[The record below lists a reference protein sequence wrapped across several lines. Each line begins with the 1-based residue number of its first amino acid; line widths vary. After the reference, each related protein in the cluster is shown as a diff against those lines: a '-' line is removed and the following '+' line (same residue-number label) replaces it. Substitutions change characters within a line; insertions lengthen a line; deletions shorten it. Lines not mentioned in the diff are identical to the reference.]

1 MGRSMAVSTFRRRI
15 RLVPLE
21 GKLAL
26 VVVVFA
32 AIVTALVLFAV
43 VEMNVLSAVRAYV
56 AGEGLWSKGQK
67 TAVYRLQR
75 YATTRDPRD
84 WQTFREAIAVPL
96 GDRRARLALDQP
108 SPDAATASNGFLQG
122 RNHPDDVPALIGLFR
137 RFRNLSYM
145 ARSIDIW
152 AAADEQILALE
163 QLGGRI
169 HDAVA
174 RAADAVEMQRLLDEL
189 DAVDAAASPLADD
202 FSATLGE
209 AARWVQRTVQHLLV
223 VAGVLLVSVGVLVSW
238 LVARH
243 LRRGERALRD
253 SRARLAEEARVSGA
267 LVRAGREL
275 ISTLDA
281 PTQLD
286 RLCALT
292 AEVLAC
298 DLSHAWLHDT
308 SDGAYVLRAGF
319 GQTREEQEGTCVL
332 RIAPRALAP
341 LLDRLRSNGAV
352 AVDPAAHEALQLAP
366 LARHAALRPGLYV
379 ALRRGNEVVGFQT
392 AIRHDS
398 RSGFGPAELRI
409 AEGIGQLASMALG
422 NARLLEQIEEAN
434 RVKSEFVA
442 TMSHELRTP
451 LNIIVG
457 YTGLLLDDTFE
468 PLRPEQADTVRR
480 IDRAAD
486 ELCELISATLDMS
499 RLQAGRV
506 RVEPEVVDVAE
517 FLTDLAPSIQ
527 VPRERS
533 GVALCW
539 QADDAI
545 GVVRTDR
552 LKLKVVVKNLVRNAL
567 KFTEHG
573 SVRVSAQRLRG
584 GVEIAVHDTGIGI
597 PAEKQ
602 SVIFDA
608 FRQAAGGDE
617 KSYGGVGLGLYIA
630 HRLVAMLGGTIG
642 VESAPGRGSTFRV
655 WLPAALAGERRAA

>member
-1 MGRSMAVSTFRRRI
+1 MAASRFRRRL

-32 AIVTALVLFAV
+32 AIVTTLVLFAV
-43 VEMNVLSAVRAYV
+43 VEMHVLSAVRAYV
-56 AGEGLWSKGQK
+56 GGEGLWSKGQK

-75 YATTRDPRD
+75 YATTRDAHD

-96 GDRRARLALDQP
+96 GDRRARLALDRP
-108 SPDAATASNGFLQG
+108 DPDAATASSGFLQG

-137 RFRNLSYM
+137 RFRNVSYM
-145 ARSIDIW
+145 ARSVDIW
-152 AAADEQILALE
+152 AAADEQILKLE
-163 QLGGRI
+163 ELGGRI
-169 HDAVA
+169 H
-174 RAADAVEMQRLLDEL
+174 RAIVRDADALEMQRLLDEL
-189 DAVDAAASPLADD
+189 DAIDAAAGPLADD
-202 FSATLGE
+202 FSANLGE
-209 AARWVQRTVQHLLV
+209 AARWVQRMVQRLLV
-223 VAGVLLVSVGVLVSW
+223 LAGLLLVSVGVLVSW

-243 LRRGERALRD
+243 LRRGESALRD
-253 SRARLAEEARVSGA
+253 SRARLAAEARVSGA

-292 AEVLAC
+292 AEVLPC
-298 DLSHAWLHDT
+298 DLSQAWLHET
-308 SDGAYVLRAGF
+308 SDDAFVLRAGF
-319 GQTREEQEGTCVL
+319 GQTQEENEGTRVL
-332 RIAPRALAP
+332 RIASRALAP
-341 LLDRLRSNGAV
+341 LLDRLRGNGVV
-352 AVDPAAHEALQLAP
+352 AIDPPAHEALQLAP
-366 LARHAALRPGLYV
+366 FARHAALRPGLYV
-379 ALRRGNEVVGFQT
+379 ALRRGNDVVGFQT
-392 AIRHDS
+392 AIRRDARHV
-398 RSGFGPAELRI
+398 FGPAELRI

-422 NARLLEQIEEAN
+422 NASLLEQIEEAN

-451 LNIIVG
+451 LHIIVG
-457 YTGLLLDDTFE
+457 CTDLLLEGTFE
-468 PLRPEQADTVRR
+468 PLRPGQADTVRR

-506 RVEPEVVDVAE
+506 RVDPEAVDVAE
-517 FLTDLAPSIQ
+517 FLADLAPSIQ
-527 VPRERS
+527 VPRDRS
-533 GVALCW
+533 AVALSW
-539 QADDAI
+539 QAEDAI

-573 SVRVSAQRLRG
+573 SVRVSARRLRG
-584 GVEIAVHDTGIGI
+584 GVEIAVRDTGLGI

-602 SVIFDA
+602 SEIFDA
-608 FRQAAGGDE
+608 FRQAAGGDG
-617 KSYGGVGLGLYIA
+617 KSYGGVCLGLYIA
-630 HRLVAMLGGTIG
+630 QRLVALLGGTIG
-642 VESAPGRGSTFRV
+642 VDSEPGRGSTFRV